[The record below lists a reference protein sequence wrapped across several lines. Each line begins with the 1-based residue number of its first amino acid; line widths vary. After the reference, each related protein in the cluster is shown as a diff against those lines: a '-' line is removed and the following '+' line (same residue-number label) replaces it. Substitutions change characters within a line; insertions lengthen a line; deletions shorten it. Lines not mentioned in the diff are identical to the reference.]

1 MVSGVPVVNLSG
13 CPVNA
18 DNLTATIVHYLT
30 FAEFPPTDDLGRP
43 LFAYGERIHDNC
55 PRRGHF
61 DAGEFAVEWGD
72 QAHRDGACLYRL
84 GCKGPSTFHNCPSIG
99 YNDGTS
105 WPVAAGHGCVGCS
118 EPHFW
123 DTSSP
128 FYDRLPHV
136 DTAGLNITVD
146 RLGVTLVA
154 ATAAGFAAHGI
165 GKAVQHR
172 LAGAHGAS
180 GPPQGGPPQG
190 GPPQGGP
197 PQGGPPQGGPPQGG
211 PHAEAGAAGG
221 AADGAS
227 TEGSGPDGREAGR
240 NARDSESGSGHPG
253 SGHPGDPEDG

>member
-1 MVSGVPVVNLSG
+1 
-13 CPVNA
+13 
-18 DNLTATIVHYLT
+18 
-30 FAEFPPTDDLGRP
+30 
-43 LFAYGERIHDNC
+43 
-55 PRRGHF
+55 
-61 DAGEFAVEWGD
+61 
-72 QAHRDGACLYRL
+72 
-84 GCKGPSTFHNCPSIG
+84 
-99 YNDGTS
+99 
-105 WPVAAGHGCVGCS
+105 VAAGHGCVGCS

-172 LAGAHGAS
+172 FAGDHGAS

-190 GPPQGGP
+190 GPPQGG
-197 PQGGPPQGGPPQGG
+197 
-211 PHAEAGAAGG
+211 G
-221 AADGAS
+221 AADSGS

-240 NARDSESGSGHPG
+240 NARDSESGG
-253 SGHPGDPEDG
+253 GHPGDPEDG

>member
-1 MVSGVPVVNLSG
+1 M
-13 CPVNA
+13 
-18 DNLTATIVHYLT
+18 
-30 FAEFPPTDDLGRP
+30 
-43 LFAYGERIHDNC
+43 
-55 PRRGHF
+55 
-61 DAGEFAVEWGD
+61 
-72 QAHRDGACLYRL
+72 
-84 GCKGPSTFHNCPSIG
+84 
-99 YNDGTS
+99 
-105 WPVAAGHGCVGCS
+105 AAGHGCVGCS

-172 LAGAHGAS
+172 FAGDHGAS

-190 GPPQGGP
+190 G
-197 PQGGPPQGGPPQGG
+197 
-211 PHAEAGAAGG
+211 G
-221 AADGAS
+221 AADSGS

-240 NARDSESGSGHPG
+240 NARDSESGG
-253 SGHPGDPEDG
+253 GHPGDPEDG

>member
-1 MVSGVPVVNLSG
+1 MISAGPCS
-13 CPVNA
+13 
-18 DNLTATIVHYLT
+18 
-30 FAEFPPTDDLGRP
+30 PT
-43 LFAYGERIHDNC
+43 GERIHDNC

-136 DTAGLNITVD
+136 ETAGLDLTVD

-154 ATAAGFAAHGI
+154 ATAAGFAVHGI
-165 GKAVQHR
+165 GKAVQGR

-180 GPPQGGPPQG
+180 DARAAGPPQ
-190 GPPQGGP
+190 
-197 PQGGPPQGGPPQGG
+197 
-211 PHAEAGAAGG
+211 AESGAARG
-221 AADGAS
+221 ATDSGS
-227 TEGSGPDGREAGR
+227 TECSGPESREADR
-240 NARDSESGSGHPG
+240 NARDSENGGGHPG
-253 SGHPGDPEDG
+253 EPEGG